1 MAGASPRMYK
11 SGVEYEIVFTNAGG
25 PSDVEIAVIG
35 VPTAAEFAKLNEQ
48 LLGDERFRA
57 GLKMLVDCS
66 RLETSGLSVED
77 VQELTE
83 PMVMRDW
90 HFPPLAVALVAPDN
104 RTFEAARAYRA
115 HLGGSRSNRQVFRSR
130 AEGEAWLAEQE

>member
-1 MAGASPRMYK
+1 
-11 SGVEYEIVFTNAGG
+11 VQFEIAFPDAGG
-25 PSDVEIAVIG
+25 PADVEIAVIG

-48 LLGDERFRA
+48 LLGDPRFRA
-57 GLKMLVDCS
+57 GLRMLVDCTG
-66 RLETSGLSVED
+66 LDTSPLTGED

-90 HFPPLAVALVAPDN
+90 HFPPAAVALVAPDD
-104 RTFEAARAYRA
+104 RTFEVARSYRA

-130 AEGEAWLAEQE
+130 AEAEAWLAGQS

>member
-1 MAGASPRMYK
+1 
-11 SGVEYEIVFTNAGG
+11 VEFEIAFSDAGG
-25 PSDVEIAVIG
+25 PADVEIGVSG

-48 LLGDERFRA
+48 LLGDRRFRA

-66 RLETSGLSVED
+66 ALDTSPLSAED

-90 HFPPLAVALVAPDN
+90 HYPPLAVAIVAPDD
-104 RTFEAARAYRA
+104 RTFESARAYRA
-115 HLGGSRSNRQVFRSR
+115 HLGGSRSNRHVFRTR
-130 AEGEAWLAEQE
+130 AEAEAWLVEQE

>member
-1 MAGASPRMYK
+1 VEFEIAFSDAGRPA
-11 SGVEYEIVFTNAGG
+11 
-25 PSDVEIAVIG
+25 DVEIAVTG
-35 VPTAAEFAKLNEQ
+35 VPTAAEFAQLNEV
-48 LLGDERFRA
+48 LIGDPHFRA

-66 RLETSGLSVED
+66 ALETSTLSADD
-77 VQELTE
+77 VQQLTE

-90 HFPPLAVALVAPDN
+90 HYPPLAVALVAPDD

-130 AEGEAWLAEQE
+130 AEAEAWLAEQE